1 MADSQAGIIKL
12 NTPYDGSEWGYD
24 PKSKKYLRYI
34 PSSGVYA
41 NDSRKSQEDLRQQ
54 FAKET
59 SQSGVGSDGG
69 EINEGRV
76 VIKAPTV
83 SASADATGKA
93 LRYPKER
100 QIDSNS
106 DYVVFQFYDYNPP
119 FGRPQKGE
127 PTLQP
132 GAFAGNPSEGYKDY
146 NQSIV
151 AKTPANLP
159 SILLYMPEDIQSQYS
174 QKWGGADFGS
184 FAAGLLSTAGTQP
197 GIADLGTAADNI
209 STVVKTGIFKG
220 IQDLTNKLS
229 GSNISLNQTLG
240 GISGTIMNPNTEM
253 MYDGPNIRTFS
264 LKFKLVPFSTGEAE
278 EIRKICNTFKKA
290 MLPSFGGQ
298 ALFGSNTAPG
308 LITIPKICQVTFM
321 QGNSVHPYLSQ
332 YKTCAI
338 DNVSVNYTADGSY
351 ATYEDGSP
359 VATELTVSFKEMKNL
374 FAEEIVESGPSY

>member
-1 MADSQAGIIKL
+1 MPYNPGELGLGASTPANGSFRPGELGLPATTPGGLATGVNGERVGATNVAADG
-12 NTPYDGSEWGYD
+12 T
-24 PKSKKYLRYI
+24 
-34 PSSGVYA
+34 
-41 NDSRKSQEDLRQQ
+41 
-54 FAKET
+54 
-59 SQSGVGSDGG
+59 VGQTVSPT
-69 EINEGRV
+69 NEGRV
-76 VIKAPTV
+76 VIKAPKV

-100 QIDSNS
+100 QIDSKS
-106 DYVVFQFYDYNPP
+106 DYVIFEFYDYNPP
-119 FGRPQKGE
+119 FGSPEKGE
-127 PTLQP
+127 PPTVA
-132 GAFAGNPSEGYKDY
+132 GAFTGNPTSGYKDY

-151 AKTPANLP
+151 AKTPADLP
-159 SILLYMPEDIQSQYS
+159 SILLYMPEDIQSVYS

-184 FAAGLLSTAGTQP
+184 FAAGLLKTAGQSVN
-197 GIADLGTAADNI
+197 LETAVNSIDDI
-209 STVVKTGIFKG
+209 IKTGAFKG
-220 IQDLTNKLS
+220 IQELTNKLS

-253 MYDGPNIRTFS
+253 MYDGPNIRTFN
-264 LKFKLVPFSTGEAE
+264 LKFKLVPFSTGEAQ

-298 ALFGSNTAPG
+298 AIFGTTTATN
-308 LITIPKICQVTFM
+308 LITVPKICQVTFM

-338 DNVSVNYTADGSY
+338 DNVSINYTADGSY

-359 VATELTVSFKEMKNL
+359 VATELTVSFKEMKNI